1 MRRTTIA
8 VILVAFACVGSPW
21 VEAQSSSTPTLA
33 SAIGMY
39 VFPTKGQSANQQSQ
53 DEAAC
58 YQWAVKQTGSDPFQL
73 QKQSQAL
80 QQQQAAASQAA
91 AAPPPGSGARGAAG
105 GAAAGALFGAIGG
118 SAGTGAAVGA
128 ATGFV
133 AGRLRGRHQQ
143 AQAADAAEK
152 TASAQRATQQ
162 QIDNFKKAFS
172 ACLEGKH
179 YIAK

>member
-1 MRRTTIA
+1 MILA
-8 VILVAFACVGSPW
+8 VILVAGLSSGAPR
-21 VEAQSSSTPTLA
+21 VEAQSSTTTLA

-39 VFPTKGQSANQQSQ
+39 VFPAKGQSASRQSQ

-58 YQWAVKQTGSDPFQL
+58 YQWAVQQTGSDPFQL
-73 QKQSQAL
+73 QKQAQAL

-91 AAPPPGSGARGAAG
+91 AAPPAGSGAGGAAR

-118 SAGTGAAVGA
+118 NAGTGAAVGA

-133 AGRLRGRHQQ
+133 AGRIRGRHQQ
-143 AQAADAAEK
+143 AQAADAADK
-152 TASAQRATQQ
+152 TASAQQATQQ
-162 QIDNFKKAFS
+162 QIDNFKKAFG
-172 ACLEGKH
+172 ACLEGKN